1 MITLGLLSW
10 GGLHAQ
16 LLNGTYL
23 IGSGGDYATVS
34 EAIDSL
40 TNKGIS
46 GPVTF
51 QIKDGT
57 YNEQLIISGW
67 QYNYPIE
74 FIGNSNDSMA
84 VTIEFNAN
92 LSNNF
97 LLKIDSSKNLRFKY
111 IHFKATDDTFANVV
125 VFSKG
130 SKNIV
135 FEHCVFENNCSTY
148 SYDGQNLVMAP
159 PVYSANGGPDTT
171 RVSDSLTFRNNR
183 FIGGYKALQLGG
195 CYDNTQSWPNHPIYK
210 YSQHNVIQNNS
221 FENFADLGIE
231 IIAGR
236 YNNIEA
242 NRLISNKADA
252 TAIEQE
258 VSSVNSIQRN
268 YILLQNNGSGIV
280 SEDFYQDPSNYL
292 DIWNNVVFIFGPA
305 QVPMNSYYGIMIKN
319 ITSISARI
327 YHNTVSIYSSLVEA
341 AMALSSATGVEIK
354 QNIFAHYRQGYFIS
368 VDASSSSYD
377 IDRNDYY
384 SNGYAIASIN
394 GTLLEDTSQISS
406 YELDENPIFVLP
418 ILQSLNDPR
427 PLNCELDNM
436 GTSSLVTTD
445 YYGNSRDTINDIG
458 AVEFTANAITGGTYT
473 IGQNGDFT
481 SLGDALQVVSKCVSN
496 LTDTLTLLLTDA
508 TYYESPI
515 VIDSLGV
522 AAYPIVIKP
531 APGVNASIII
541 QVTTN
546 IFSTGITLN
555 NAQNIIFDGSNKG
568 SNTQNLTIMA
578 NGSDAT
584 SCINITSYSR
594 SIKDIVIKNCQLMVN
609 GNNESMDGVI
619 AFGYDARNIRLEN
632 NTISGGKVGIGNY
645 GDADFIWITKNKII
659 GVRNHGIR
667 LNSVKNT
674 FIQQNVIRN
683 IFDNQIS
690 GNEVSGINVWNSYN
704 VVIERNLI
712 DTIIQ
717 SGYNVSG
724 IYVNTDTAN
733 FITIRNN
740 IIRHVAGDN
749 PYPYDNNYWPSGIRV
764 EINDYMSNLAPNTIK
779 IYHNS
784 IELKATADTNRLGDN
799 GTSVGILAYS
809 PTSVNGKMDIRNNLI
824 INRLEKQNSA
834 TNTRN
839 TALYFDGVK
848 PGVCSNNIYHTEG
861 ADNNLI
867 GAYNSDDETV
877 SSSMYHW
884 RGLMSNSLN
893 LDDRSFAIRP
903 LLDTTHLK
911 PDASFA
917 FANNTAVAGLVAEDF
932 GGNSRDAQKPDIGA
946 WEYNGVPTLKSKVLS
961 DTTWNGTL
969 ALVDTLMVPAGKT
982 LSINPGTNIQIAD
995 SMVLG
1000 YRIPLLVQGKITANG
1015 NNSNPIQFIPITR
1028 SRWGGI
1034 HIESNTAGSTLSY
1047 LHLLADTLT
1056 GNANRDTALTII
1068 DNPGIT
1074 IDHLTLDTNTYV
1086 GIKTVNSKVL
1096 IENSA
1101 FSPKFLPYFMDFEGG
1116 QIHIKNSNF
1125 TLNES
1130 PYIYYGLMMF
1140 NKVDSARVDSCQ
1152 FINNTTGNVP
1162 ELFAVSD
1169 TGKIYF
1175 TRNRITKY
1183 GSIKVREN
1191 FTGTLWIDKNRYFHP
1206 KEILQHNSSSVI
1218 MTNNLVY
1225 ADSTDTS
1232 SFSWIGLDGNYATKR
1247 LNLKFLNNT
1256 WFRKGGND
1264 SNARFYVNTSNTN
1277 DTLIIKNSIFYG
1289 FNNLVSGSGATV
1301 ISHNAYSPEAG
1312 YNNNIDASG
1321 LKFKDTTSEN
1331 SLDLALRYNS
1341 TGINGGDPAVNINL
1355 YPDTLDMA
1363 GNSRLYN
1370 DTIDMGA
1377 FEFIPLKITTQPLS
1391 VTVCEGD
1398 SASFV
1403 LNTNFAPETYQ
1414 WQTSTDGLNWTS
1426 AGNNQ
1431 NTYLIP
1437 SATIT
1442 NGDTTITYIRCIVM
1456 TDGFENDTSNVAM
1469 LTVNPLPRKTLI
1481 SNNDTQTVCIG
1492 TSIGSIIYSTVGV
1505 NGVSVTGLPSG
1516 VNNSFN
1522 NDTLTISSTPD
1533 TSGTFNYTV
1542 TFTGGCGNITD
1553 TGTIIV
1559 KPNMTISL
1567 TSTPGSNNQTV
1578 CVNSPISVITYST
1591 TGATGATVSGL
1602 PSGVTG
1608 IWASNVVTISGT
1620 PDTSGTFNYTVTL
1633 TDGCGSASASGML
1646 RVNDTIS
1653 LLATVEPATTLTRG
1667 KITLTASGGDGNYSY
1682 SLDNSNFQT
1691 SNVFDNLLAG
1701 NYPAYVKDN
1710 SGCNASVANIRVDS
1724 IPSPCKASFSVSVDT
1739 TQRKVTFTNHSVA
1752 AMVYYWRFG
1761 DGITSNTFEPT
1772 HTYSSEG
1779 TYTACLSVYN
1789 NSQGC
1794 VSDTCMV
1801 INIYA
1806 NLANRAVKSV
1816 FTYNHDSIDNR
1827 TLHFV
1832 NQSDNANGYYWIF
1845 GDGSYST
1852 AESPSHT
1859 YLQPGTYRVCLASAD
1874 TVNRKKDSY
1883 CMTVIAGNPTCT
1895 ALADF
1900 QFVVDSTHQ
1909 TRFFN
1914 TSTGTYH
1921 KVYWDFGD
1929 GEVSVNQNPTHQ
1941 YEQPGSYNVVLT
1953 LFDTIGGCM
1962 NSSQKLVE
1970 VGYSPCRAAIE
1981 YFVDA
1986 SNKTM
1991 WLSSNSIGNISEYL
2005 WQLDQGATLGGP
2017 SGSLTVPTAGV
2028 YNVTL
2033 SIYSDID
2040 NCSDQVTEKIQVGS
2054 ATCNATFSYLVDSLT
2069 QKTYFY
2075 GGQSAEGTRY
2085 YWLFGDGSYSTQTNP
2100 VHQYRQVGLYTA
2112 SLTIFNPTTQCMDYF
2127 EQTIVIGGQGSDCEA
2142 NFVYFPSNTNVQQIR
2157 FRDRSNAKG
2166 SIVNYIW
2173 DFGDGTW
2180 STLKN
2185 PVHTFNKQGLYNIC
2199 LSITNS
2205 NGISNMSCQTIR
2217 VGANANDLPKANF
2230 TYQVDPDS
2238 LTVYLQNTSSGQYS
2252 LLQWQLGDGYST
2264 TDSNPIYTYSQAGLY
2279 LVSLRVSDN
2288 TYTSYRYR
2296 LLNVGLTDTFA
2307 VKFAYIVNQYSKKA
2321 GGYPVDFIGA
2331 GLGDEVRLKWN
2342 FGDGNTDTTSNSPTH
2357 VYADT
2362 GTYQVCLTMS
2372 DPITGQAATYCEPIT
2387 AQSLCQ
2393 SDTIKPTALC
2403 KSITVYL
2410 NSSGVVDITP
2420 LDIDNGSSDACG
2432 IASRILSKTHFTQ
2445 SNLGNNTVTLTVA
2458 DAMGNSASCNAI
2470 VNVQKGTNIDNY
2482 TPIELAVYPNPFAK
2496 LLYVHLFLEQTDQV
2510 EITLTDLAGKRVKT
2524 LEKANQQAGEKL
2536 YLFDMSDIRNG
2547 SYILQVKTL
2556 KGLLKQRVVIKN

>member
-1 MITLGLLSW
+1 
-10 GGLHAQ
+10 
-16 LLNGTYL
+16 
-23 IGSGGDYATVS
+23 
-34 EAIDSL
+34 
-40 TNKGIS
+40 
-46 GPVTF
+46 
-51 QIKDGT
+51 
-57 YNEQLIISGW
+57 
-67 QYNYPIE
+67 
-74 FIGNSNDSMA
+74 
-84 VTIEFNAN
+84 
-92 LSNNF
+92 
-97 LLKIDSSKNLRFKY
+97 
-111 IHFKATDDTFANVV
+111 
-125 VFSKG
+125 
-130 SKNIV
+130 
-135 FEHCVFENNCSTY
+135 
-148 SYDGQNLVMAP
+148 
-159 PVYSANGGPDTT
+159 
-171 RVSDSLTFRNNR
+171 
-183 FIGGYKALQLGG
+183 
-195 CYDNTQSWPNHPIYK
+195 
-210 YSQHNVIQNNS
+210 
-221 FENFADLGIE
+221 
-231 IIAGR
+231 
-236 YNNIEA
+236 
-242 NRLISNKADA
+242 
-252 TAIEQE
+252 
-258 VSSVNSIQRN
+258 
-268 YILLQNNGSGIV
+268 
-280 SEDFYQDPSNYL
+280 
-292 DIWNNVVFIFGPA
+292 
-305 QVPMNSYYGIMIKN
+305 
-319 ITSISARI
+319 
-327 YHNTVSIYSSLVEA
+327 
-341 AMALSSATGVEIK
+341 
-354 QNIFAHYRQGYFIS
+354 
-368 VDASSSSYD
+368 
-377 IDRNDYY
+377 
-384 SNGYAIASIN
+384 
-394 GTLLEDTSQISS
+394 
-406 YELDENPIFVLP
+406 
-418 ILQSLNDPR
+418 
-427 PLNCELDNM
+427 
-436 GTSSLVTTD
+436 
-445 YYGNSRDTINDIG
+445 
-458 AVEFTANAITGGTYT
+458 
-473 IGQNGDFT
+473 
-481 SLGDALQVVSKCVSN
+481 
-496 LTDTLTLLLTDA
+496 
-508 TYYESPI
+508 
-515 VIDSLGV
+515 
-522 AAYPIVIKP
+522 
-531 APGVNASIII
+531 
-541 QVTTN
+541 
-546 IFSTGITLN
+546 
-555 NAQNIIFDGSNKG
+555 
-568 SNTQNLTIMA
+568 
-578 NGSDAT
+578 
-584 SCINITSYSR
+584 
-594 SIKDIVIKNCQLMVN
+594 
-609 GNNESMDGVI
+609 
-619 AFGYDARNIRLEN
+619 
-632 NTISGGKVGIGNY
+632 
-645 GDADFIWITKNKII
+645 
-659 GVRNHGIR
+659 
-667 LNSVKNT
+667 
-674 FIQQNVIRN
+674 
-683 IFDNQIS
+683 
-690 GNEVSGINVWNSYN
+690 
-704 VVIERNLI
+704 
-712 DTIIQ
+712 
-717 SGYNVSG
+717 
-724 IYVNTDTAN
+724 
-733 FITIRNN
+733 
-740 IIRHVAGDN
+740 
-749 PYPYDNNYWPSGIRV
+749 
-764 EINDYMSNLAPNTIK
+764 
-779 IYHNS
+779 
-784 IELKATADTNRLGDN
+784 
-799 GTSVGILAYS
+799 
-809 PTSVNGKMDIRNNLI
+809 
-824 INRLEKQNSA
+824 
-834 TNTRN
+834 
-839 TALYFDGVK
+839 
-848 PGVCSNNIYHTEG
+848 
-861 ADNNLI
+861 
-867 GAYNSDDETV
+867 
-877 SSSMYHW
+877 
-884 RGLMSNSLN
+884 
-893 LDDRSFAIRP
+893 
-903 LLDTTHLK
+903 
-911 PDASFA
+911 
-917 FANNTAVAGLVAEDF
+917 
-932 GGNSRDAQKPDIGA
+932 
-946 WEYNGVPTLKSKVLS
+946 
-961 DTTWNGTL
+961 
-969 ALVDTLMVPAGKT
+969 
-982 LSINPGTNIQIAD
+982 
-995 SMVLG
+995 
-1000 YRIPLLVQGKITANG
+1000 
-1015 NNSNPIQFIPITR
+1015 
-1028 SRWGGI
+1028 
-1034 HIESNTAGSTLSY
+1034 
-1047 LHLLADTLT
+1047 
-1056 GNANRDTALTII
+1056 
-1068 DNPGIT
+1068 
-1074 IDHLTLDTNTYV
+1074 
-1086 GIKTVNSKVL
+1086 
-1096 IENSA
+1096 
-1101 FSPKFLPYFMDFEGG
+1101 
-1116 QIHIKNSNF
+1116 
-1125 TLNES
+1125 
-1130 PYIYYGLMMF
+1130 
-1140 NKVDSARVDSCQ
+1140 
-1152 FINNTTGNVP
+1152 
-1162 ELFAVSD
+1162 
-1169 TGKIYF
+1169 
-1175 TRNRITKY
+1175 
-1183 GSIKVREN
+1183 
-1191 FTGTLWIDKNRYFHP
+1191 
-1206 KEILQHNSSSVI
+1206 